1 MPEHTHENHEEH
13 ENHQDH
19 HDMMIQDFKKRF
31 IVSTILTVPILIL
44 SPLVQSWLNFS
55 VEFVLDSYL
64 LLALS
69 VIVFI
74 YGGWPFFTGTIS
86 ELKAKTP
93 GMMTLIALAI
103 SVAFFYSAATVFGLQ
118 GSDFFWEL
126 ATLIDVMLIGHMIE
140 MKSTKSASGALDALV
155 KLIPEEAHLLKDG
168 KQEDVS
174 VNALDKGDRILVKVG
189 ESIPADG
196 IIEKGKTAINE
207 SMMTGEAIPVT
218 KAKGDEVIGGSINED
233 ATIEVTISKTGKDA
247 YLSQVVTMVEE
258 AQAAKSST
266 QNLTDKAAKYLT
278 YIALSVGISTLVVWL
293 VITSGNIA
301 FSVSRMATVMVI
313 TCPHALGLATPL
325 VVARSTY
332 LAAKSGLLIRNRT
345 AFESAGTIDTIVFDK
360 TGTLTEGDFKVRS
373 VDVHDEAYDENELL
387 KLAGSLEQSSEHPLG
402 RAIVSSAKEKT
413 IDFLQIENFKV
424 LKGKGVEATL
434 DGAHVQIL
442 SPKALEDLS
451 IDVPD
456 IEDKAMTTRVYL
468 VVDNKLA
475 GSFALADAVRD
486 SSKATIKGLRAQGIK
501 TVLLSG
507 DNEFTVKSL
516 KDTLEMDTHY
526 AEVLP
531 DQKHA
536 VIEDLQKDGA
546 RVAMV
551 GDGVNDAPALTK
563 ADIGIAIGSGT
574 DVAAKTADI
583 ILVKSNPIHVLN
595 LIKFATKTK
604 RKMIQNIAW
613 ASGYNIL
620 AIPLAAGV
628 LFSIGIVIS
637 PAIGAIFMSL
647 STVIVAFNAR
657 LLSN

>member
-1 MPEHTHENHEEH
+1 MANQHENHES
-13 ENHQDH
+13 HQDH
-19 HDMMIQDFKKRF
+19 HDMMIKDFRNRF

-44 SPLVQSWLNFS
+44 SPLVQSWFNFTL
-55 VEFVLDSYL
+55 EFYLDSYL

-69 VIVFI
+69 IVVFI
-74 YGGWPFFTGTIS
+74 YGGLPFFTGTID
-86 ELKAKTP
+86 ELKKKTP

-103 SVAFFYSAATVFGLQ
+103 SVAFFYSAATVFGLE

-174 VNALDKGDRILVKVG
+174 VNSLEKGDRILVKVG

-196 IIEKGKTAINE
+196 IIEKGSTAINE
-207 SMMTGEAIPVT
+207 SMMTGEAIPV
-218 KAKGDEVIGGSINED
+218 KKEKGDEVIGGSINED

-258 AQAAKSST
+258 AQQAKSST
-266 QNLTDKAAKYLT
+266 QNLTDKAAQYLT
-278 YIALSVGISTLVVWL
+278 YIALSVGVTTLVVWL
-293 VITSGNIA
+293 LITGGDIA
-301 FSVSRMATVMVI
+301 FSVTRMATVMVI

-345 AFESAGTIDTIVFDK
+345 AFESAGNIDTIVFDK

-373 VDVHDEAYDENELL
+373 IDVHDDAFDEPGILSY
-387 KLAGSLEQSSEHPLG
+387 AASLEQSSEHPLG
-402 RAIVSSAKEKT
+402 RAIVSRGKEDEVTFIK
-413 IDFLQIENFKV
+413 IEDFNVI
-424 LKGKGVEATL
+424 KGKGVEATVNES
-434 DGAHVQIL
+434 HVQIL
-442 SPKALEDLS
+442 SPKALEDKN
-451 IDVPD
+451 IDVPKS
-456 IEDKAMTTRVYL
+456 EDKPMTTRVYL
-468 VVDNKLA
+468 LIDETLA
-475 GSFALADAVRD
+475 GSLALSDAVRE
-486 SSKATIKGLRAQGIK
+486 SSFDTIRELRGRGIK

-507 DNEFTVKSL
+507 DNETTVKAL
-516 KDTLEMDTHY
+516 KETLEIDEYY

-536 VIEDLQKDGA
+536 IVEKLQKDGS

-551 GDGVNDAPALTK
+551 GDGVNDAPALTQ

-583 ILVKSNPIHVLN
+583 ILVKSNPSHVLS
-595 LIKFATKTK
+595 LIKFAGKTK
-604 RKMIQNIAW
+604 SKMLQNIAW

-628 LFSIGIVIS
+628 LYSLGIVIS
-637 PAIGAIFMSL
+637 PAIGAVFMSL

-657 LLSN
+657 LLRN

>member
-1 MPEHTHENHEEH
+1 MANQHENHES
-13 ENHQDH
+13 HQDH
-19 HDMMIQDFKKRF
+19 HDMMIKDFRNRF

-44 SPLVQSWLNFS
+44 SPLVQSWLNFTL
-55 VEFVLDSYL
+55 EFYLDSYL

-69 VIVFI
+69 IVVFI
-74 YGGWPFFTGTIS
+74 YGGLPFFTGTID
-86 ELKAKTP
+86 ELKKKTP

-103 SVAFFYSAATVFGLQ
+103 SVAFFYSAATVFGLE

-174 VNALDKGDRILVKVG
+174 VNSLEKGDRILVKVG

-196 IIEKGKTAINE
+196 IIEKGSTAINE
-207 SMMTGEAIPVT
+207 SMMTGEAIPV
-218 KAKGDEVIGGSINED
+218 KKEKGDEVIGGSINED

-258 AQAAKSST
+258 AQQAKSST
-266 QNLTDKAAKYLT
+266 QNLTDKAAQYLT
-278 YIALSVGISTLVVWL
+278 YIALSVGVTTLVVWL
-293 VITSGNIA
+293 LITGGDIA

-345 AFESAGTIDTIVFDK
+345 AFESAGNIDTIVFDK

-373 VDVHDEAYDENELL
+373 IDVHDDAFDEPDILSY
-387 KLAGSLEQSSEHPLG
+387 AASLEQSSEHPLG
-402 RAIVSSAKEKT
+402 RAIVSRGKEDEVT
-413 IDFLQIENFKV
+413 FMDIEDFNV
-424 LKGKGVEATL
+424 LKGKGVEATVNES
-434 DGAHVQIL
+434 HVQIL
-442 SPKALEDLS
+442 SPKALEDKN
-451 IDVPD
+451 IDVPKS
-456 IEDKAMTTRVYL
+456 EDKPMTTRVYL
-468 VVDNKLA
+468 LIDETLA
-475 GSFALADAVRD
+475 GSLALSDAVRE
-486 SSKATIKGLRAQGIK
+486 SSFDTIRELRGRGIK

-507 DNEFTVKSL
+507 DNETTVKAL
-516 KDTLEMDTHY
+516 KETLEIDEYY

-531 DQKHA
+531 DQKHSI
-536 VIEDLQKDGA
+536 VEKLQKDGS

-551 GDGVNDAPALTK
+551 GDGVNDAPALTQ

-583 ILVKSNPIHVLN
+583 ILVKSNPSHVLS
-595 LIKFATKTK
+595 LIKFAGKTK
-604 RKMIQNIAW
+604 SKMLQNIAW

-628 LFSIGIVIS
+628 LYSLGVVIS
-637 PAIGAIFMSL
+637 PAVGAIFMSL